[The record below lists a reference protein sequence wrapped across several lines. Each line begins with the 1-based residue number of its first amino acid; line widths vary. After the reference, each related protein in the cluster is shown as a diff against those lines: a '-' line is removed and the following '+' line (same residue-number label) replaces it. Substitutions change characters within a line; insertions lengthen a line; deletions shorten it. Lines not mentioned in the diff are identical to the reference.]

1 MEEYT
6 VGHSNNLMIFY
17 EYLFNGLYDVYLLS
31 EDIAT
36 GCIDTL
42 YKDDF
47 IFCSGGTGCTHTAS
61 LVQTGPIYSFVGDS
75 VLLSCNTSP
84 TFSYQW
90 KHNGVAIN
98 GATSSSYYA
107 KQSGSYTV
115 MIIENGCSYA
125 FTGDRHLLYH
135 RY

>member
-1 MEEYT
+1 
-6 VGHSNNLMIFY
+6 MIFY

-75 VLLSCNTSP
+75 VLLSCNISP

-125 FTGDRHLLYH
+125 FTGNRYLLYH